1 MAMSGN
7 PRDPLKDV
15 FEDAVSS
22 LDAASANRLRLMRRQ
37 ALSGA
42 PSRGGHTRLLPL
54 AAAGAAVLVLGL
66 AWRFQPAP
74 VAPAPAPVAD
84 AALSLDLP
92 SDEDAALYA
101 WLGEAPVAADG
112 EAL

>member
-1 MAMSGN
+1 MSGN
-7 PRDPLKDV
+7 GQDPVKGL

-42 PSRGGHTRLLPL
+42 QPRRGAPRLLLPVAVL
-54 AAAGAAVLVLGL
+54 GAAVLALGL

-74 VAPAPAPVAD
+74 GGPPPAPVSD
-84 AALSLDLP
+84 AGPVLDLP
-92 SDEDAALYA
+92 NGEDAALYA

>member
-1 MAMSGN
+1 MSGH
-7 PRDPLKDV
+7 PKDPLKDL

-37 ALSGA
+37 ALSGPRA
-42 PSRGGHTRLLPL
+42 GHGQSRLLPI
-54 AAAGAAVLVLGL
+54 AAAGAAVLALGL
-66 AWRFQPAP
+66 AWRFQPVT
-74 VAPAPAPVAD
+74 VAPAPAPIAD

-92 SDEDAALYA
+92 TDEDAALYA

-112 EAL
+112 ETL